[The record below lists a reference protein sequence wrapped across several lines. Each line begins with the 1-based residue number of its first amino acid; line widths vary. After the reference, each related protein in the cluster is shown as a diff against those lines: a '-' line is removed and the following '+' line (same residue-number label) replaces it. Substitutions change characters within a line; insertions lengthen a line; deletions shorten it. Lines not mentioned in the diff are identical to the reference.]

1 MKKPIA
7 ALFLAALVPLAP
19 AAQPNILFIFIDD
32 IGWGDMSC
40 YGSPVKDKSNVP
52 ITPNLDQLAAEG
64 IRFTDGYVASPIC
77 SPSRVG
83 VLTGMNPARHA
94 IYSFL
99 NNKAAN
105 ASRNMNDWLQPD
117 TTTSARLFRD
127 HGYMTG
133 QFGKWHMGGGRDVN
147 NAPFPQEYGFQSS
160 LVSFEGMGDRVLYNG
175 DGLSNQNADVPGT
188 ITWTDWQNGADLHTD
203 AAIAFINAAHA
214 AGKPFYVHVPYNDTH
229 SPYNVDPGHEN
240 DFDHIA
246 SVATNTT
253 GKNFLEELNE
263 LDKEIGRLI
272 DTIDN
277 LGISGETLIVV
288 VGDNGA
294 PDDNINAL
302 LNRNGGLRGG
312 KGALS
317 EGGIREPFLIRMPG
331 TVPAGVV
338 NSTTAVSTLDLLP
351 TYCALAG
358 IPLPAAPFAGENM
371 SDVFTGSSRARQR
384 PLFWE
389 YGTVSALSSP
399 APKLAIREGNLKFMR
414 DPDGGRREFFDLSSD
429 RNETTNLV
437 ANPAHAATVAAM
449 EAKLVRWYEEVVLGE
464 VGETY
469 VCDPP
474 SGPEVLISDSYDLPG
489 GSSAGSGFGSGT
501 GVNEGVAS
509 RQGGALAGA
518 LGYVQ
523 TDSNKAASAHSIS
536 GNRLTVAKAAGSTAF
551 QLSDDGTG
559 PRDFGNELRGR
570 RYEWRVS
577 LDLDDT
583 DISAAR
589 MTLGI
594 SDTALPAGGVN
605 GHDLGIQLDLV
616 TGNTVSVFKR
626 ISAASH
632 SGTGGINA
640 SIRTGLPAGEPVDV
654 RVVMDD
660 STDYTGFNT
669 SYEVFINGTSADTGN
684 ISFAGDSRYLVFD
697 TAPNT
702 GPSSY
707 ENFAIETLDVGPE
720 RLCRIPE
727 VGISEF
733 TPAAVSGVEKVRL
746 YWTTQPGQTVEPVI
760 SSDLNSWQPLLDG
773 GVPVQVGTEH
783 GTIRWFEATIPAEFK
798 ERSFIQL
805 QTVD

>member
-1 MKKPIA
+1 MLGPSS
-7 ALFLAALVPLAP
+7 P

-32 IGWGDMSC
+32 IGWGDLSC
-40 YGSPVKDKSNVP
+40 YGSPVRDKANVV
-52 ITPNLDQLAAEG
+52 ITPNLDQLAAGG

-99 NNKAAN
+99 NNKSAN
-105 ASRNMNDWLQPD
+105 AGRNMNDWLQPD
-117 TTTSARLFRD
+117 ATTSARLFRD

-147 NAPFPQEYGFQSS
+147 DAPFPQDYGFLSS

-203 AAIAFINAAHA
+203 AAIAFINAAHS
-214 AGKPFYVHVPYNDTH
+214 AGKPFFIHVPFNDTH

-246 SVATNTT
+246 SVASNTN

-272 DTIDN
+272 GTIDS
-277 LGISGETLIVV
+277 LGIAGNTLIVV

-294 PDDNINAL
+294 PDDNINTL

-358 IPLPAAPFAGENM
+358 IPLPPAPFAGENM
-371 SDVFTGSSRARQR
+371 SDVFKGSTRARNQ

-389 YGTVSALSSP
+389 FGTVSNIASP

-414 DPDGGRREFFDLSSD
+414 DPDGGRREFYDLAAD
-429 RNETTNLV
+429 KNETSNLV
-437 ANPAHAATVAAM
+437 ASPAHAASVAAM
-449 EAKLVRWYEEVVLGE
+449 EAKLVRWYDEVVLGE

-469 VCDPP
+469 VCEPP
-474 SGPEVLISDSYDLPG
+474 SDPAVLIADSFDLPG
-489 GSSAGSGFGSGT
+489 GSSAGTGFGSGA
-501 GVNEGVAS
+501 GVNENLAA
-509 RQGGALAGA
+509 RQTGTLAGT
-518 LGYVQ
+518 LSYVQ
-523 TDSNKAASAHSIS
+523 TDANKAASAHSIS
-536 GNRLTVAKAAGSTAF
+536 GNRLTLSKAAGSTAF
-551 QLSDDGTG
+551 QLSDDGVSA
-559 PRDFGNELRGR
+559 RDFGNQLRGR
-570 RYEWRVS
+570 QYEWRVT

-583 DISAAR
+583 DIAAAR

-594 SDTALPAGGVN
+594 ADSALPAGGVG

-616 TGNTVSVFKR
+616 TGNTISVFKR
-626 ISAASH
+626 IDADSH
-632 SGTGGINA
+632 SGAADINT
-640 SIRTGLPAGEPVDV
+640 SIRTGLPAGEPVEV

-660 STDYTGFNT
+660 STDYAGYNT
-669 SYEVFINGTSADTGN
+669 SYEVFINGTSADSGN
-684 ISFAGDSRYLVFD
+684 ISFANDSRYLVFD

-702 GPSSY
+702 GPVSY
-707 ENFAIETLDVGPE
+707 ENVAIETLTSGPE
-720 RLCRIPE
+720 LLCWIPN

-733 TPAAVSGVEKVRL
+733 TPAAVSGVERVRL
-746 YWTTQPGQTVEPVI
+746 YWSTRPGQTVEPVI
-760 SSDLNSWQPLLDG
+760 SGDLNSWQPLLDG
-773 GVPVQVGTEH
+773 GQPIQIRTDH
-783 GTIRWFEATIPAEFK
+783 GTIRWFEADIPAAFK
-798 ERSFIQL
+798 DGSFIQL

>member
-7 ALFLAALVPLAP
+7 ALFVAAIVPLAP

-40 YGSPVKDKSNVP
+40 YGNPVKDKSNVP
-52 ITPNLDQLAAEG
+52 ITPNLDLLAAGG

-99 NNKAAN
+99 NNKTAN
-105 ASRNMNDWLQPD
+105 AGRNMNDWLQPD
-117 TTTSARLFRD
+117 AITSARLFRD

-147 NAPFPQEYGFQSS
+147 NAPFPQDYGFQSS

-203 AAIAFINAAHA
+203 AAIDFITAAHT
-214 AGKPFYVHVPYNDTH
+214 AGKPFFVHVPFNDTH

-246 SVATNTT
+246 SVATNAN

-272 DTIDN
+272 GTIDS
-277 LGISGETLIVV
+277 LGIANNTLIVV

-294 PDDNINAL
+294 PDDNLNTL

-312 KGALS
+312 KGSLA
-317 EGGIREPFLIRMPG
+317 EGGIREPFIIRMPG

-338 NSTTAVSTLDLLP
+338 NTTTAVSTLDLLP

-358 IPLPAAPFAGENM
+358 IPLPPAPFAGENM
-371 SDVFTGSSRARQR
+371 SDVFSGSTRARNL

-389 YGTVSALSSP
+389 YGTVSGIASP
-399 APKLAIREGNLKFMR
+399 EPKLAIREGDFKFMR
-414 DPDGGRREFFDLSSD
+414 DPDGSRREFYDLAAD
-429 RNETTNLV
+429 KNETSNLV

-449 EAKLVRWYEEVVLGE
+449 EAKLVRWYDEVVLGE

-469 VCDPP
+469 VCEPA
-474 SGPEVLISDSYDLPG
+474 SGPAILVADSFDVAG
-489 GSSAGSGFGSGT
+489 GSSAGTGFGSGT
-501 GVNEGVAS
+501 GVNQDLAS
-509 RQGGALAGA
+509 RHTGTLAGD
-518 LGYVQ
+518 LSYLQ
-523 TDSNKAASAHSIS
+523 TDTNKAASAHSIS
-536 GNRLTVAKAAGSTAF
+536 GNRLTIAKAAGSSGF

-559 PRDFGNELRGR
+559 PRDFGNQLRGR
-570 RYEWRVS
+570 RYEWRVT
-577 LDLDDT
+577 LDLDDP

-594 SDTALPAGGVN
+594 SDSALPAGGVG

-616 TGNTVSVFKR
+616 SGNTISVFKR
-626 ISAASH
+626 IDAASH
-632 SGTGGINA
+632 AGTGDINA
-640 SIRTGLPAGEPVDV
+640 GIRTGLPPGEPVEV
-654 RVVMDD
+654 RVVIDD

-669 SYEVFINGTSADTGN
+669 GYEVFINGTVADTGN
-684 ISFAGDSRYLVFD
+684 ISFANDSRYFIFD

-702 GPSSY
+702 GPVSY
-707 ENFAIETLDVGPE
+707 EAFAIETLDSGADL
-720 RLCRIPE
+720 LCRIPV
-727 VGISEF
+727 VGLSEF

-746 YWTTQPGQTVEPVI
+746 HWTTQPGQTVEPRV
-760 SSDLNSWQPLLDG
+760 SPDLKNWQPLLDG
-773 GVPVQVGTEH
+773 GLPIQVRTDH
-783 GTIRWFEATIPAEFK
+783 GTIRWIEVEVPSAFK
-798 ERSFIQL
+798 DGAFFQL